1 MAAEQWMRS
10 PRTIYTREG
19 VGRGGKTRVRTG
31 SLAAVGSD
39 GRLLARVSSSHGRSG
54 RRRGQEA
61 ERDSKD
67 SCGRGGA
74 GYRARC
80 APLYSLSLLLLLG
93 PAQLPPSLSCPCFSP
108 HHPAGEPTEGRTR
121 RAGTSTARSS
131 SLEPA
136 AGHAPSSPGG
146 YLSTLAFNIMVVD
159 CLSYTGI

>member
-1 MAAEQWMRS
+1 VDEKSTNNIHTRGSRQRREDA
-10 PRTIYTREG
+10 RTYRQPCRRWQRRTASCPSQQQPWS
-19 VGRGGKTRVRTG
+19 VGPTAGTGGRARLK
-31 SLAAVGSD
+31 
-39 GRLLARVSSSHGRSG
+39 RLLWPRGCRISG
-54 RRRGQEA
+54 
-61 ERDSKD
+61 
-67 SCGRGGA
+67 
-74 GYRARC
+74 RC

-131 SLEPA
+131 SRSLEPA